1 MASAPDVPPAA
12 GPRPSRPRHQARVV
26 RTERPSPSFLRLTLG
41 GPGLAAFTP
50 SPFAD
55 SYVKLEWPVP
65 DGSAA
70 RRAYTVRAAG
80 TGDDEHPE
88 LTLDVVLHGGSSG
101 GLTGMGAPW
110 AATAQPGDEITLL
123 GPGGAWSPDPKAA
136 WHLFAGDASAA
147 PAIAA
152 GVARLPAGAK
162 AVVVVEAPTGDDV
175 AHLTRDLAPAD
186 GREVT
191 LVLPVADHGAPGAGL
206 VAAVRAVPWRA
217 ERIDAFVHGE
227 AGAVRLLRA
236 YLRTE
241 RAVPREEL
249 SISGYWRLGA
259 VDEVWRATKRAWLAE
274 IEAAEAA
281 AGVA

>member
-1 MASAPDVPPAA
+1 MALPPDAPSTVA
-12 GPRPSRPRHQARVV
+12 PRPSRPHHLGRVV
-26 RTERPSPSFLRLTLG
+26 RSERLSSSFVRLTLG

-50 SPFAD
+50 SAFAD
-55 SYVKLEWPVP
+55 AYVKLEWPVA

-80 TGDDEHPE
+80 TGDDGHPE
-88 LTLDVVLHGGSSG
+88 IAVDVVLHGGSSG
-101 GLTGMGAPW
+101 GLVGLGAQW
-110 AATAQPGDEITLL
+110 AAAAQPGEEITVL
-123 GPGGAWSPDPKAA
+123 GPGGAWSPDPHAD

-152 GVARLPAGAK
+152 GVAQLPAGAQ
-162 AVVVVEAPTGDDV
+162 AVVVVEAPTADDV
-175 AHLTRDLAPAD
+175 AHLTRDLVPAA
-186 GREVT
+186 GRQVT
-191 LVLPVADHGAPGAGL
+191 LVLPVADHGATGAAL
-206 VAAVRAVPWRA
+206 VAAVRAVPWR
-217 ERIDAFVHGE
+217 EGRIDAFVHGE

-281 AGVA
+281 AGVD